1 MVQYHVRFFGD
12 ENERGWINESSI
24 IPFDGLEAFTKFCNE
39 MMTLHKK
46 DRQNYIVPARRLKA
60 WNIAVKSAQ
69 EAHPMTRAFRVH
81 HFAFVYN
88 EPVVANGSTTVPEH
102 RLESTQPIKKGIKR
116 SRSSSVGGSG
126 DSQPKKRQ
134 RTSGE
139 KTLLTGGSSQS
150 PLSKTSCM
158 SPGGGD
164 QMDRDNSVSCDTVSQ
179 HEPGSAVFR
188 SRAEGLSVF
197 NIADSVRVFSWGV
210 TAVGIF
216 SP

>member
-24 IPFDGLEAFTKFCNE
+24 IPFEGLEAFTKFCNE

-69 EAHPMTRAFRVH
+69 EAYPMTRAFRVH

-88 EPVVANGSTTVPEH
+88 EPVVANGTTTAPEQ
-102 RLESTQPIKKGIKR
+102 RLESIQPSKKGIKR
-116 SRSSSVGGSG
+116 SRSTSVGGSG
-126 DSQPKKRQ
+126 DSKPKKRQ

-139 KTLLTGGSSQS
+139 KTSLTVGSIQS

-158 SPGGGD
+158 SPGSGAGD
-164 QMDRDNSVSCDTVSQ
+164 QADRDDSISCDTVSQ
-179 HEPGSAVFR
+179 HEPGSAVFK
-188 SRAEGLSVF
+188 SRAEGLFMPS
-197 NIADSVRVFSWGV
+197 IADF
-210 TAVGIF
+210 F
-216 SP
+216 MLY

>member
-24 IPFDGLEAFTKFCNE
+24 IPFDGLQAFNKFCNE

-46 DRQNYIVPARRLKA
+46 DRQNYIVPARRVKA
-60 WNIAVKSAQ
+60 WNVAVKSAQ
-69 EAHPMTRAFRVH
+69 EAYPMTRAFRVH

-88 EPVVANGSTTVPEH
+88 EPVVANGAPTAPEQ
-102 RLESTQPIKKGIKR
+102 RLVNTLLTKKGIKR

-126 DSQPKKRQ
+126 DSQPKKRP

-139 KTLLTGGSSQS
+139 KTSLTGGSIQS
-150 PLSKTSCM
+150 PLSKMSCT
-158 SPGGGD
+158 SPGSGAGD
-164 QMDRDNSVSCDTVSQ
+164 QVDRDNSVSCDTVSQ

-188 SRAEGLSVF
+188 SRAEGLYVYLVWLILPGSL
-197 NIADSVRVFSWGV
+197 
-210 TAVGIF
+210 VGE
-216 SP
+216 